1 MPPGVEQSSF
11 PKMFAKLGLLGEA
24 SVFMC
29 LCAFLSTVLTEVEA
43 ESHRGMNNNQDVPS
57 ECLHARICDSKRGG
71 GGLASKEKVIFVL
84 ELLGP
89 ILPVH
94 FHRFHKRSI

>member
-11 PKMFAKLGLLGEA
+11 PRMFAKLGLLGEA

-29 LCAFLSTVLTEVEA
+29 LCAFLSTVLTAVEA
-43 ESHRGMNNNQDVPS
+43 ESHRGMNDNQDVPS

-71 GGLASKEKVIFVL
+71 GGSVSEDKVIFAL
-84 ELLGP
+84 KILGP
-89 ILPVH
+89 IFPVH
-94 FHRFHKRSI
+94 VHSFHKRNI